1 MSRTKILDMYKFCN
15 TDPSDPMPLLTP
27 IDPDP
32 DNPAWS
38 DFWANTY
45 VISDGTYEAYDR
57 EFARRYADF
66 EYDDFLDA
74 TEMSDI
80 MTDFWTDI
88 YSLLQLNQKKY
99 QEMYR
104 IFLLTDEE
112 MPITYNYDMTE
123 TTGKQKT
130 TFDKGQQQ
138 DTIGQR
144 QDTIGEITDTHK
156 VAPFNSNTAQVESS
170 DTTSSHTD
178 TIGSHT
184 DTYGTRKDTTESDE
198 WTLTRKGNIGTQT
211 AADVANSF
219 VKFFDNNFK
228 FMLMIFEDIVKQM
241 LYIGD

>member
-1 MSRTKILDMYKFCN
+1 MSRTKIIDMYKYCVDNNN
-15 TDPSDPMPLLTP
+15 TPLLPPLTNETE
-27 IDPDP
+27 
-32 DNPAWS
+32 NPAWY

-45 VISDGTYEAYDR
+45 DTSGDTYKAYDR

-66 EYDDFLDA
+66 EYEDFLDA
-74 TEMSDI
+74 TGMSNIITNFHSDI
-80 MTDFWTDI
+80 T
-88 YSLLQLNQKKY
+88 SLLQLNQKKY

-112 MPITYNYDMTE
+112 MPVTYNYDMTE

-156 VAPFNSNTAQVESS
+156 VAPFNSNNAQVESS

-178 TIGSHT
+178 TIGQHT

>member
-1 MSRTKILDMYKFCN
+1 MSRTKIIDMYKFCN
-15 TDPSDPMPLLTP
+15 TDPSEPVPLLP
-27 IDPDP
+27 PFEADP
-32 DNPAWS
+32 DNPAWY
-38 DFWANTY
+38 DFFANTY
-45 VISDGTYEAYDR
+45 FADENSFQSYDR

-74 TEMSDI
+74 TEMSDVI
-80 MTDFWTDI
+80 SDFWTDVAA
-88 YSLLQLNQKKY
+88 LLQLNQKKY

-112 MPITYNYDMTE
+112 MPVTYNYDMTE

-130 TFDKGQQQ
+130 TFDKGQEQ

-156 VAPFNSNTAQVESS
+156 VAPFNSNTAQAESS

-178 TIGSHT
+178 TIGQHI

>member
-1 MSRTKILDMYKFCN
+1 MKTIMEMYKYCLDN
-15 TDPSDPMPLLTP
+15 ETPLLTP
-27 IDPDP
+27 LNYDSE
-32 DNPAWS
+32 NPHWY
-38 DFWANTY
+38 DFWAKTY
-45 VISDGTYEAYDR
+45 DISGDDYSAYDR
-57 EFARRYADF
+57 EFARRYK
-66 EYDDFLDA
+66 DFLYYDMMESDES
-74 TEMSDI
+74 EMSDI
-80 MTDFWTDI
+80 VEDFWSDV
-88 YSLLQLNQKKY
+88 YSLLMLNQKKY

-112 MPITYNYDMTE
+112 MPVTYNYDMTE

-178 TIGSHT
+178 TIGQHI

>member
-1 MSRTKILDMYKFCN
+1 MSRTKIIDMYKHCVDN
-15 TDPSDPMPLLTP
+15 DNVPLLTP
-27 IDPDP
+27 LVNESEDPV
-32 DNPAWS
+32 WY

-45 VISDGTYEAYDR
+45 NVGDDTYMAYDR

-66 EYDDFLDA
+66 EYEDFLDA
-74 TEMSDI
+74 SEMSDI

-104 IFLLTDEE
+104 IFLLTDEQ
-112 MPITYNYDMTE
+112 MPVTYNYDMTE
-123 TTGKQKT
+123 TTGKQTT
-130 TFDKGQQQ
+130 TFDKGQEQ

-178 TIGSHT
+178 TIGQHI
-184 DTYGTRKDTTESDE
+184 DTYGTRKDTTTADE

-228 FMLMIFEDIVKQM
+228 FMLMIFEDIIKQM

>member
-1 MSRTKILDMYKFCN
+1 
-15 TDPSDPMPLLTP
+15 
-27 IDPDP
+27 
-32 DNPAWS
+32 
-38 DFWANTY
+38 
-45 VISDGTYEAYDR
+45 
-57 EFARRYADF
+57 
-66 EYDDFLDA
+66 
-74 TEMSDI
+74 
-80 MTDFWTDI
+80 
-88 YSLLQLNQKKY
+88 
-99 QEMYR
+99 MYR

-112 MPITYNYDMTE
+112 MPVTYNYDMTE

-156 VAPFNSNTAQVESS
+156 VAPFNSNTPQVESS

-178 TIGSHT
+178 TIGSHS

-241 LYIGD
+241 LFIGD

>member
-1 MSRTKILDMYKFCN
+1 MN
-15 TDPSDPMPLLTP
+15 
-27 IDPDP
+27 
-32 DNPAWS
+32 
-38 DFWANTY
+38 
-45 VISDGTYEAYDR
+45 
-57 EFARRYADF
+57 
-66 EYDDFLDA
+66 
-74 TEMSDI
+74 DI
-80 MTDFWTDI
+80 ITNFWTDI

-112 MPITYNYDMTE
+112 MPVTYNYDMTE

-130 TFDKGQQQ
+130 TFDKGQEQ

-170 DTTSSHTD
+170 NTTSSHTD
-178 TIGSHT
+178 TIGQHI

>member
-1 MSRTKILDMYKFCN
+1 MKKIIELYKSLTSEQCLLP
-15 TDPSDPMPLLTP
+15 TDTGF
-27 IDPDP
+27 
-32 DNPAWS
+32 
-38 DFWANTY
+38 DFWDD
-45 VISDGTYEAYDR
+45 VYELNAAVYDR
-57 EFARRYADF
+57 EFVRRYSDF
-66 EYDDFLDA
+66 YYFDFLDPEEIEEIKLDLKA
-74 TEMSDI
+74 DVI
-80 MTDFWTDI
+80 
-88 YSLLQLNQKKY
+88 SLLTLNQKKY
-99 QEMYR
+99 AEMYR

-112 MPITYNYDMTE
+112 MPVTYNYDMTE

-178 TIGSHT
+178 TIGSHS

>member
-1 MSRTKILDMYKFCN
+1 MSRTKIINMYKHCIENDN
-15 TDPSDPMPLLTP
+15 TPLLPPLTNETE
-27 IDPDP
+27 D
-32 DNPAWS
+32 PAWY

-45 VISDGTYEAYDR
+45 DVNDDTYMAYDR
-57 EFARRYADF
+57 EFARRYRDF
-66 EYDDFLDA
+66 EYEDMWDNEDL
-74 TEMSDI
+74 SDI
-80 MTDFWTDI
+80 CEDFWYDV

-112 MPITYNYDMTE
+112 MPVTYNYDMTE

-130 TFDKGQQQ
+130 TFDKGQEQ

-178 TIGSHT
+178 TIGTHT
-184 DTYGTRKDTTESDE
+184 DTYGTRKDTTESDA

>member
-1 MSRTKILDMYKFCN
+1 MKTIMEMYKYCLDN
-15 TDPSDPMPLLTP
+15 ETPLLTP
-27 IDPDP
+27 LEYDSEVPH
-32 DNPAWS
+32 WY
-38 DFWANTY
+38 DFWAKTY
-45 VISDGTYEAYDR
+45 DISGDDFDAYDR
-57 EFARRYADF
+57 EFARRYK
-66 EYDDFLDA
+66 DFLYYDMME
-74 TEMSDI
+74 TDESQMSDI
-80 MTDFWTDI
+80 ITDFWSDV
-88 YSLLQLNQKKY
+88 YSLLMLNQKKY

-112 MPITYNYDMTE
+112 MPVTYNYDMTE

-130 TFDKGQQQ
+130 TFDKGQEE

-156 VAPFNSNTAQVESS
+156 VAPFNSTTPQVDSS
-170 DTTSSHTD
+170 DVTSSHTD
-178 TIGSHT
+178 TIGEHT

-228 FMLMIFEDIVKQM
+228 FMQMIFEDICKQM
-241 LYIGD
+241 LLIGD

>member
-1 MSRTKILDMYKFCN
+1 MKKIIELYKSLTSEQCLLP
-15 TDPSDPMPLLTP
+15 TDTGF
-27 IDPDP
+27 
-32 DNPAWS
+32 
-38 DFWANTY
+38 DFWDD
-45 VISDGTYEAYDR
+45 VYELSAAVYDR
-57 EFARRYADF
+57 EFVRRYSDF
-66 EYDDFLDA
+66 YYFDFLDPEEIEEIKLDLKA
-74 TEMSDI
+74 DVI
-80 MTDFWTDI
+80 
-88 YSLLQLNQKKY
+88 SLLTLNQKKY
-99 QEMYR
+99 AEMYR

-112 MPITYNYDMTE
+112 MPVTYNYDMTE

-178 TIGSHT
+178 TIGSHS

>member
-1 MSRTKILDMYKFCN
+1 MSRTKIIDMYKHCVDNDN
-15 TDPSDPMPLLTP
+15 TPLLPP
-27 IDPDP
+27 ISADP
-32 DNPAWS
+32 DNPAWY

-45 VISDGTYEAYDR
+45 VVDDDTYMAYDR

-74 TEMSDI
+74 TEMSTI
-80 MTDFWTDI
+80 ITDFWTDI

-104 IFLLTDEE
+104 IFLLTDED
-112 MPITYNYDMTE
+112 MPVTYNYDMTE

-130 TFDKGQQQ
+130 TFDKGQEK
-138 DTIGQR
+138 DTFGQR

-178 TIGSHT
+178 TIGQHE